1 MAQGRAAPALA
12 WTPGAAR
19 WPWRHRGT
27 RRPAGAARFGG
38 GLRCSSPHD
47 LRIQTPQER
56 CLQMAGG
63 QAGTRAPRCRDAEQ
77 TSWGVREDPRPV
89 QKVQSTPTSGVQLLP
104 LIAPQLPGSG
114 IQLVLQAQAA
124 GSAQG
129 GGVEEAGGGGAGGG
143 GQPGIRLGLPAG
155 HSGASVVPPVIGQAA
170 SVDEEEEGMQG
181 GALHI
186 HPPPPPPSIHRPD
199 EKCLQAVCHTDCVA
213 NVGNVVCSNHCRQSR
228 QGGTPRRGGISATLF
243 CTRGSD
249 WDSTAGRR
257 QMRAQQR
264 RHSQLP

>member
-186 HPPPPPPSIHRPD
+186 HPPPHLRPSTDLMRSVCRRFATRTASPMSGMWYAATTADNPD
-199 EKCLQAVCHTDCVA
+199 KEAHQDEEASA
-213 NVGNVVCSNHCRQSR
+213 RHCFVLEGVTGTAP
-228 QGGTPRRGGISATLF
+228 QGG
-243 CTRGSD
+243 
-249 WDSTAGRR
+249 GR
-257 QMRAQQR
+257 
-264 RHSQLP
+264 